1 MVNPHEKPSFGE
13 YFLELFPGIMAKQ
26 IQDDPFRKDPLVLEG
41 VFNQRFQGTIL
52 LMVFD
57 LHTLKSCEI

>member
-1 MVNPHEKPSFGE
+1 MVNPHEKPPFGE
-13 YFLELFPGIMAKQ
+13 YFWNFFRASNKQ

-41 VFNQRFQGTIL
+41 VFNQRFQGIIL